1 MYNLEDKK
9 NIIYLKNQLINA
21 KLESLKEIYSKEDD
35 YGFFLD
41 TLNIALDAE
50 PVFFIIDESILR
62 KAEDVLHHK
71 RFDYKIQEFNS
82 VINEIIGRI
91 NAIKATPESIKN
103 VHRRQYSIWQQK
115 VRETSFASQ
124 EDFLQGIAYDA
135 IVMEKLYQGE
145 IGEVDPIYF
154 FSSTTYLAKVLPEF
168 YQEDEERINLTTERL
183 ELHANKRWIWNWA
196 ERSFAKSAIK
206 NLQKVKAKE
215 E

>member
-62 KAEDVLHHK
+62 KAEDILHHK
-71 RFDYKIQEFNS
+71 RFDYKIPEFNS

-168 YQEDEERINLTTERL
+168 YQEDEERINLTIEKL
-183 ELHANKRWIWNWA
+183 EVHANKRWIWNWA

-206 NLQKVKAKE
+206 NLQKVKSKE

>member
-1 MYNLEDKK
+1 MYDLEDKK

-21 KLESLKEIYSKEDD
+21 KIENLKEIYSSEDD

-62 KAEDVLHHK
+62 KAEDILYHK
-71 RFDYKIQEFNS
+71 RFDYKIPEFNS

-91 NAIKATPESIKN
+91 NAIKSTPESVKN

-115 VRETSFASQ
+115 IRETSFSSQ
-124 EDFLQGIAYDA
+124 EDFLQGLAYDA
-135 IVMEKLYQGE
+135 IVMERLYQGE
-145 IGEVDPIYF
+145 IGEVDPVYF
-154 FSSTTYLAKVLPEF
+154 FSSTTYLTKILPEF
-168 YQEDEERINLTTERL
+168 YQEDEKRIDLTIERL
-183 ELHANKRWIWNWA
+183 EEHASKRWIWNWA
-196 ERSFAKSAIK
+196 ERSFAKAAIK
-206 NLQKVKAKE
+206 NLQKVKTKE